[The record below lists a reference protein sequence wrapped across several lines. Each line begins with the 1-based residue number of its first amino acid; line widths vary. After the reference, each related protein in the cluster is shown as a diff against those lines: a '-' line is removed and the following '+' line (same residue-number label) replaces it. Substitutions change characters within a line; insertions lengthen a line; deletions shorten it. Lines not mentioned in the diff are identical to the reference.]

1 MRYWAL
7 ANKLELLNQGQN
19 PDKLNQ
25 KQKIILWSGIAVT
38 LVIGV
43 LSMMQGNPV
52 NNKRAVAILNF
63 VKMLCML
70 VLLISCFVL
79 IDAYRRFR
87 KIQKQNQVINNNQV
101 MALSIAY
108 LSYILS
114 LLISFSSY
122 FVSDGEYDEKFA
134 R

>member
-1 MRYWAL
+1 M

-25 KQKIILWSGIAVT
+25 KQKVILWSGIAVT

-87 KIQKQNQVINNNQV
+87 KVQKQNQVINNNQV

-122 FVSDGEYDEKFA
+122 FVSDGKYDEKFA

>member
-1 MRYWAL
+1 
-7 ANKLELLNQGQN
+7 
-19 PDKLNQ
+19 
-25 KQKIILWSGIAVT
+25 
-38 LVIGV
+38 
-43 LSMMQGNPV
+43 MQGNPV
-52 NNKRAVAILNF
+52 DNKRAVALLNF

-108 LSYILS
+108 FSYVLS

>member
-1 MRYWAL
+1 
-7 ANKLELLNQGQN
+7 
-19 PDKLNQ
+19 
-25 KQKIILWSGIAVT
+25 
-38 LVIGV
+38 
-43 LSMMQGNPV
+43 MQGNPV
-52 NNKRAVAILNF
+52 DNKRAVALLNF

-108 LSYILS
+108 FSYVLS

-122 FVSDGEYDEKFA
+122 FVSDGEYDEKFS

>member
-1 MRYWAL
+1 
-7 ANKLELLNQGQN
+7 
-19 PDKLNQ
+19 
-25 KQKIILWSGIAVT
+25 
-38 LVIGV
+38 
-43 LSMMQGNPV
+43 MQGNPV
-52 NNKRAVAILNF
+52 DNKRAVAILNF

-108 LSYILS
+108 FSYVLS